1 MFISISFLLV
11 LELGSFDFSPK
22 TEAKYN
28 HVIRRVC
35 LCVCVPLSSALGVSS
50 AQDFSVLSL
59 TSFGFSFALN
69 IARLK
74 LGCAGVVKF
83 PCPVSAVVKPPQ
95 NAQAVL
101 MSVPLGLSWEMVL
114 LGLMPTFSRSRAS
127 TFLPVPVRATPH
139 SRGVKHSPQLAGAA
153 AVKCMVSGYRM
164 KWKCALL
171 GSCIACF
178 GVMLYLKCQDTLAG
192 GDTWVYFTEL
202 HTLPPPLCPASISVP
217 G

>member
-1 MFISISFLLV
+1 M

-83 PCPVSAVVKPPQ
+83 PCPISAVVKPPQ

-114 LGLMPTFSRSRAS
+114 LGLMPQQQEQEQS
-127 TFLPVPVRATPH
+127 TNF
-139 SRGVKHSPQLAGAA
+139 
-153 AVKCMVSGYRM
+153 
-164 KWKCALL
+164 
-171 GSCIACF
+171 
-178 GVMLYLKCQDTLAG
+178 
-192 GDTWVYFTEL
+192 
-202 HTLPPPLCPASISVP
+202 PPRPC
-217 G
+217 